1 MPQIEKTHLTAS
13 PEEDSYE
20 RALRKREFLDSIS
33 EKYSKHTRLLTDTKN
48 FNHMLKAIDRFNEY
62 YSFMLNNMNDPEFDF
77 TINEKKFDALIEEDK
92 IVINHLDNLKY

>member
-1 MPQIEKTHLTAS
+1 MSKLERARIIGS

-20 RALRKREFLDSIS
+20 RILHKREFLDSIS

-77 TINEKKFDALIEEDK
+77 TINEKKFDIMIEEDK
-92 IVINHLDNLKY
+92 AVINHLNN

>member
-1 MPQIEKTHLTAS
+1 MPNIEKARFAGKL
-13 PEEDSYE
+13 EDENYE
-20 RALRKREFLDSIS
+20 RTLRKREFLDSIS

-48 FNHMLKAIDRFNEY
+48 FNHMLKAVDRFNEH

-92 IVINHLDNLKY
+92 AVINHLNN